1 MLDIFRPSKW
11 KGWGDNPI
19 TNTFKPSHW
28 NGILDNPIVN
38 GVEDFYNT
46 ATLQDDDDIF
56 SKIPSISNGFG
67 TSNGLDFSKG
77 QFGGFMNFGD
87 PFSNE
92 DNINEALGSIDNAG
106 EAIGANYV
114 TTQGMLQR
122 YLNSVND
129 LYGDS
134 KANRDSALAEY
145 KDVGAYN
152 PESYSFKG
160 KVEDYMSPAKE
171 MRIKEA
177 NNAITKS
184 QANAGNMFSSDY
196 LDALNAKSQAIASEE
211 YDKAF
216 DRYMNDRDKSL
227 NEWKANQEEKQ
238 KSYDTKADLYKNLA
252 NSYGN
257 DLTNYSNGLS
267 DYYSNLIDSSNA
279 YTQGLI
285 DLNTAAANVKAQE
298 KGFMD
303 NLGGIGGILGGIA
316 AIAALA

>member
-28 NGILDNPIVN
+28 DGILDNPIVN

-56 SKIPSISNGFG
+56 SKLPSLTNGFG
-67 TSNGLDFSKG
+67 TSKGLDLANG
-77 QFGGFMNFGD
+77 NFGGFQNFGD

-92 DNINEALGSIDNAG
+92 DQINEAVDSLNQAG
-106 EAIGANYV
+106 DYLGANYLS
-114 TTQGMLQR
+114 TQQMLR
-122 YLNSVND
+122 NYLGSVND

-134 KANRDSALAEY
+134 KANRDNALNEY
-145 KDVGAYN
+145 KSIGEYQ
-152 PESYSFKG
+152 PGEYKFKG
-160 KVEDYMSPAKE
+160 DVNDYMSPAMG

-177 NNAITKS
+177 NKAITKS

-211 YDKAF
+211 YDKAY

-238 KSYDTKADLYKNLA
+238 KAYDTKADLYKNLA
-252 NSYGN
+252 DAYGS

-279 YTQGLI
+279 YTQGLV
-285 DLNTAAANVKAQE
+285 DLNTAKANAKAQE

-303 NLGGIGGILGGIA
+303 NLGGIGGLLGGIA
-316 AIAALA
+316 AVAALA